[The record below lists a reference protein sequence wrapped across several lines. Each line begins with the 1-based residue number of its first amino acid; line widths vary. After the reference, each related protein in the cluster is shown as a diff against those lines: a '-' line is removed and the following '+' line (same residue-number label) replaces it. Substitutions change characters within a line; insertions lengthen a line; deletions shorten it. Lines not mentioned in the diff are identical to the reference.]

1 MHDYI
6 FYLKFDW
13 NNFVSTHVP
22 LTHHYC
28 NCPSRSLSCDK
39 LFWNALWCYWRCCLW
54 LCIKNIF
61 WKTLDVFLIL
71 TITILI
77 IKFYKESITH
87 QSKFWWSW
95 SFLIFLFCTVLA
107 INHIFN
113 LWMESRSWT
122 LERSFKGSGRWE
134 QTWSFY

>member
-1 MHDYI
+1 MIGTILFSLMSPSPITIVIVHPEV
-6 FYLKFDW
+6 YLVTSF
-13 NNFVSTHVP
+13 FSERFMV
-22 LTHHYC
+22 L
-28 NCPSRSLSCDK
+28 R
-39 LFWNALWCYWRCCLW
+39 RCCLW
-54 LCIKNIF
+54 LCNKNIF

-95 SFLIFLFCTVLA
+95 SFLIFLFCPVLA
-107 INHIFN
+107 VNHIFN